1 MYGSWMRKFFKS
13 AWNCFD
19 LLVVSI
25 DVLDLCRLPLPGPL
39 KLVRMLRAFRVF
51 RLFGRVESL
60 RSILVMIHFA
70 IPGVISAFILN
81 FIVLCIYA
89 VLSVDFF
96 KDIHKDCHEF
106 DPPKELA
113 ITPRGLCFGQDYYGS
128 FLRALYTLFQVL
140 TGESWSE
147 AAVRPVLHYFE
158 HS

>member
-25 DVLDLCRLPLPGPL
+25 GALDLCRAPLPGPL

-60 RSILVMIHFA
+60 KKIIVMIHRA
-70 IPGVISAFILN
+70 LPGVMSAFVLN

-89 VLSVDFF
+89 VLAVDFF
-96 KDIHKDCHEF
+96 KDIHSDCLDH
-106 DPPKELA
+106 DPPELLA
-113 ITPRGLCFGQDYYGS
+113 VTPRGLCF
-128 FLRALYTLFQVL
+128 
-140 TGESWSE
+140 
-147 AAVRPVLHYFE
+147 
-158 HS
+158 